1 MHAGIVLPPSNN
13 PEMGILQG
21 DIRYSYSVGK
31 DSSKL
36 KNQRLNKND
45 LVSSQGAGQR
55 EREVLETSLKR
66 EHYGWQIG
74 VYKEIQNAL
83 Q

>member
-21 DIRYSYSVGK
+21 NIRYSYSVGK

-36 KNQRLNKND
+36 KIKN
-45 LVSSQGAGQR
+45 
-55 EREVLETSLKR
+55 
-66 EHYGWQIG
+66 
-74 VYKEIQNAL
+74 
-83 Q
+83 